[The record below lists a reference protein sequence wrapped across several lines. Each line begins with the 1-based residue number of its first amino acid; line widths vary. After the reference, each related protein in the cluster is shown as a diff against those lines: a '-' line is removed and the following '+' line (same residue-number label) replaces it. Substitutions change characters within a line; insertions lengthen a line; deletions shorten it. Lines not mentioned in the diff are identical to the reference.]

1 MWNRSD
7 TRCGLQTMCST
18 RFIGMLSAVVALG
31 LLACSQPSV
40 PDTPSPDVVL
50 VVVDTTRADAMG
62 WAGSQRPTTPH
73 LDKLAA
79 ESTWFSRAYAA
90 SSWTLPSMAT
100 LLTGEMPWVHGAVRE
115 PTDPNVFGK
124 LDPEIL
130 TLASRMKAAGYRTGA
145 FVNNNFLV
153 PEFGLHRGF
162 DTYDYEG
169 AEPVDHRSA
178 ATTVNKALEW
188 LNASEEPA
196 FLLVHVLE
204 PHMDYQVPEPFKGR
218 FTEGL
223 PHTLELPVTAHL
235 PRALALRKMDIS
247 ENDRVYLRAAYD
259 EEVLT
264 ADAALGTLVEGL
276 RARENWAQTR
286 LALTSDH
293 GEEFWD
299 HGHFEHGHSLFS
311 ELTRVPL
318 VLKLPGAPT
327 GENPT
332 IVEHASL
339 PELLATSE
347 GWLADLTR
355 SGLHDKTRMAI
366 SEGILYGSPQAS
378 ITSET
383 LRLVVELDNKSLTL
397 WPLDENGVEPALS
410 SIDPAI
416 TEAGRPLFQALAQR
430 RGGTEPTPPP
440 RKVAMPEPETFEQ
453 LRALG
458 YVE

>member
-1 MWNRSD
+1 M
-7 TRCGLQTMCST
+7 
-18 RFIGMLSAVVALG
+18 
-31 LLACSQPSV
+31 
-40 PDTPSPDVVL
+40 
-50 VVVDTTRADAMG
+50 
-62 WAGSQRPTTPH
+62 
-73 LDKLAA
+73 
-79 ESTWFSRAYAA
+79 
-90 SSWTLPSMAT
+90 
-100 LLTGEMPWVHGAVRE
+100 
-115 PTDPNVFGK
+115 
-124 LDPEIL
+124 
-130 TLASRMKAAGYRTGA
+130 
-145 FVNNNFLV
+145 
-153 PEFGLHRGF
+153 
-162 DTYDYEG
+162 
-169 AEPVDHRSA
+169 
-178 ATTVNKALEW
+178 
-188 LNASEEPA
+188 
-196 FLLVHVLE
+196 
-204 PHMDYQVPEPFKGR
+204 
-218 FTEGL
+218 
-223 PHTLELPVTAHL
+223 
-235 PRALALRKMDIS
+235 
-247 ENDRVYLRAAYD
+247 
-259 EEVLT
+259 
-264 ADAALGTLVEGL
+264 
-276 RARENWAQTR
+276 
-286 LALTSDH
+286 
-293 GEEFWD
+293 
-299 HGHFEHGHSLFS
+299 
-311 ELTRVPL
+311 PL